1 MSDGTKTLYERLGG
15 YNAIAA
21 VANDLLSRL
30 RADPQQPAT
39 YKGHAARPPRHA
51 HQR

>member
-21 VANDLLSRL
+21 VANDLLSIASSASARCGRQHSTHSFLRL
-30 RADPQQPAT
+30 
-39 YKGHAARPPRHA
+39 
-51 HQR
+51 